1 MKPKMKRF
9 FIIAAMALMPLFAAG
24 QNLKFA
30 FVDFQELVILMP
42 EMEEARAQLE
52 TASTEAQAEYEAMM
66 TEYQNKVQQYEQKK
80 DAWTPAILDSK
91 QREIQEI
98 GYRLQE
104 FQQTVPQDLQQIEAK
119 LQAPIIEKAHKA
131 VEELAKAKGVIFVF
145 DKNNLRYVDPSQAID
160 LTPEARVAVGIPE
173 GRTIETL
180 QAELQAKAQAAQAA
194 QQAQ

>member
-1 MKPKMKRF
+1 MKRLI
-9 FIIAAMALMPLFAAG
+9 IIAIMAMMPLFASA

-42 EMEEARAQLE
+42 EMDEARTQLE
-52 TASTEAQAEYEAMM
+52 TASTEAQAEYQAMM
-66 TEYQNKVQQYEQKK
+66 TEYQTKVQQYEQKK
-80 DAWTPAILDSK
+80 DAWTPAILESK
-91 QREIQEI
+91 QKEIQEI

-104 FQQTVPQDLQQIEAK
+104 FEQTVPQELQQIETK
-119 LQAPIIEKAHKA
+119 LQSPIIEKAHKA
-131 VEELAKAKGVIFVF
+131 VEELAKKKGVIFVF
-145 DKNNLRYVDPSQAID
+145 DKNNLRYVDPAQAID